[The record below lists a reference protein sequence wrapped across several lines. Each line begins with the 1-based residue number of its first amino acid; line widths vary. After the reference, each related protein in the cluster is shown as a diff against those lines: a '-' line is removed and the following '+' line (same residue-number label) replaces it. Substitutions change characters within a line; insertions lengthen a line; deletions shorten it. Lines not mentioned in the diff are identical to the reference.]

1 MNQELL
7 SMADVVRES
16 LVPRHRIV
24 YLLERGVVT
33 EPKRIGNR
41 RVFTRDQLETIKKV
55 AAEGRR
61 K

>member
-1 MNQELL
+1 MNHDLL
-7 SMADVVRES
+7 GMADVVRES

-24 YLLERGVVT
+24 YLLERGFVT

-41 RVFTRDQLETIKKV
+41 RLFTRDQLETIKKV